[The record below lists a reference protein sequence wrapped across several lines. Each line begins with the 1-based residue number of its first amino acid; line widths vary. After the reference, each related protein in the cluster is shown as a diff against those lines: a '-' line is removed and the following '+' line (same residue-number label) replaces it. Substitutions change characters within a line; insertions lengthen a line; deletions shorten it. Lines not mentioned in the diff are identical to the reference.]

1 MPKDNMKKTKIINFF
16 GGPGIGKST
25 QAAGLFYLMKR
36 AGLSVELT
44 EEFPK
49 VLSWEGNV
57 SGLKD
62 QLYITANQHR
72 NISRLYG
79 KVDYIIID
87 SPILNGLVYK
97 HRYGNQSNYPERLY
111 DDTFDKFVMS
121 LFKSY
126 DNINI
131 MLGRNDQQ
139 YQRVGRMQNLIESVQ
154 VDNEL
159 KDIMDC
165 NQITYREYYV
175 HNGTT
180 QKIFDDLFDE
190 EIEREL

>member
-1 MPKDNMKKTKIINFF
+1 M
-16 GGPGIGKST
+16 
-25 QAAGLFYLMKR
+25 
-36 AGLSVELT
+36 
-44 EEFPK
+44 
-49 VLSWEGNV
+49 
-57 SGLKD
+57 
-62 QLYITANQHR
+62 
-72 NISRLYG
+72 
-79 KVDYIIID
+79 
-87 SPILNGLVYK
+87 
-97 HRYGNQSNYPERLY
+97 Y
-111 DDTFDKFVMS
+111 DDNFDKFVMS

-190 EIEREL
+190 ENRKRNYRVKRKTFRGNFSYNNIDNY